1 MFKRLYE
8 ETTSDHAR
16 DYYMQFMREL
26 PCGGCEGERLNE
38 RSRMVQVKSLTL
50 GQFNKLSI
58 TKAYDVIDK
67 LKLTGNSKEIA
78 EAILREIKERLNL
91 FKRSRTWLSSI
102 KSWSRNTLRW
112 RSSKN

>member
-78 EAILREIKERLNL
+78 EAILREIKERLNFL
-91 FKRSRTWLSSI
+91 NEVGLGYLQVKR
-102 KSWSRNTLRW
+102 
-112 RSSKN
+112 